1 MHIALIANTAWLD
14 EELPTFKLLTTGFM
28 ADNIQITQILPQK
41 IDQNDT
47 SSFSKTLKY
56 IDTKFSILRN
66 YRITALHKQLA
77 QDTPHIIHAL
87 DGRLWQGAVK
97 IAQKLEIPAILSANS
112 HFDIS
117 LAPKYQQLAQE
128 KMVYFTASSD
138 TLKQAILDVLP
149 QNMSVKH
156 IAPSIYTPLK
166 HTPRPDNDAPLCA
179 VVAGNGIYDQQYE
192 ILFAALKTF
201 TTQHPEAQFFL
212 DGQGPNQDLL
222 WKAAKRFELLPNI
235 SFVARKIGH
244 RELLLGA
251 DLIIQPQALGRTRS
265 LILQAMAKSI
275 PIIAKHDP
283 NIDLFHHNQN
293 ALVISSDQPKNYVTA
308 LNQII
313 NDKKT
318 IRQITINARQYTRQ
332 NHAPSVQVQKII
344 ELYTKA
350 SAQPLKFPS

>member
-1 MHIALIANTAWLD
+1 
-14 EELPTFKLLTTGFM
+14 M
-28 ADNIQITQILPQK
+28 ADNIQVTQILPQN

-47 SSFSKTLKY
+47 SSFNKTITY
-56 IDTKFSILRN
+56 ADTKFSILRN
-66 YRITALHKQLA
+66 YRITALYKQLN
-77 QDTPHIIHAL
+77 QDTPHLIHAL
-87 DGRLWQGAVK
+87 DGRLWQGAIN
-97 IAQKLEIPAILSANS
+97 IAQKLEIPTILSANS
-112 HFDIS
+112 HYDIG
-117 LAPKYQQLAQE
+117 LAPKYQHLAQE
-128 KMVYFTASSD
+128 KLAYFTASSG
-138 TLKQAILDVLP
+138 TLKNAIQKVLP
-149 QNMSVKH
+149 LGIPVHH
-156 IAPSIYTPLK
+156 IAPSIYTPQK
-166 HTPRPDNDAPLCA
+166 NTPKPDNDAPLCA

-222 WKAAKRFELLPNI
+222 WKAAKRFKLLPNI

-275 PIIAKHDP
+275 PVIAKADS
-283 NIDLFHHNQN
+283 NIDIFHHNQN
-293 ALVISSDQPKNYVTA
+293 AIVISSEQPKDYVIA

-313 NDKKT
+313 QDKKT
-318 IRQITINARQYTRQ
+318 IRQITLNARQYTKQ
-332 NHAPSVQVQKII
+332 NHAPSVQVQKLV

-350 SAQPLKFPS
+350 AAQPIKFPR